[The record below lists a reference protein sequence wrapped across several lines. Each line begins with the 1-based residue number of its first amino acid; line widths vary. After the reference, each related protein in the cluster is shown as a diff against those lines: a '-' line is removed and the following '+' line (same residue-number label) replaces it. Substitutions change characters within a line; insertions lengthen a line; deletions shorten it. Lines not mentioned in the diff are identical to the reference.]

1 LFLADLRKLARNG
14 PIGNKPES
22 VAIRERCH
30 HRDRRC
36 SGHRDSGCVLY
47 ETSTHFGLSVGSHCP
62 KNRINPVESREI
74 EPLAPNK
81 NISDDVPA
89 TAMNGL
95 LWQPEQEFVSGP
107 EIRLKFSGKPVGQ
120 RDL

>member
-1 LFLADLRKLARNG
+1 MVLSETNRNPWPFESAVTIVIGVVAVTAILAVFSTKLPRILR
-14 PIGNKPES
+14 
-22 VAIRERCH
+22 
-30 HRDRRC
+30 
-36 SGHRDSGCVLY
+36 
-47 ETSTHFGLSVGSHCP
+47 LSVGSHCP